1 MCFLVGPL
9 PKGRHG
15 GEDYNTRTQVIFATF
30 EVFTYEVFIFG
41 LVSFLE
47 LAHFF
52 FLYIYLS
59 AGMNIAEAPRVF
71 PVSLQFAA
79 KVSRHLFVQF
89 KVVLRNNNL
98 HDRLKA
104 AV

>member
-15 GEDYNTRTQVIFATF
+15 GEDYNTRTQVIVATF
-30 EVFTYEVFIFG
+30 EVFIFG
-41 LVSFLE
+41 SVSFLE

-98 HDRLKA
+98 HDRLEA